1 MTRETIQE
9 EKWRSLFQ
17 EQHARLVLA
26 IETLLYRNES
36 PEQILR
42 AALTEL
48 EGRPF
53 HEFFGQV
60 SALRAVVKAAI
71 AHNYTLFAPQIA
83 SSLPVSVNDENMA
96 APFLAALPWS
106 ERAVYFLSEILHYA
120 RRDTALLLGISDSNV
135 DQLIRFAKK
144 LIASRADAFVSL
156 QSPESSYPRV
166 VDSRRSMTFSSF
178 E

>member
-1 MTRETIQE
+1 MTRESIQE
-9 EKWRSLFQ
+9 EKWRTLFQ
-17 EQHARLVLA
+17 EQHARLVLTV
-26 IETLLYRNES
+26 ETLLYRNES

-48 EGRPF
+48 EGGPF

-71 AHNYTLFAPQIA
+71 AHNYTLLGPQTTP
-83 SSLPVSVNDENMA
+83 SPPVSVNDGNLA

-144 LIASRADAFVSL
+144 RIGSPANTFVPL
-156 QSPESSYPRV
+156 QSPEISHPRTL
-166 VDSRRSMTFSSF
+166 DSRRSMTFSSF